1 MTRSLFV
8 ALPLHC
14 IRTSGDDG
22 RPQECGACNVTPNAE
37 QRGMPFGCSGKKV
50 FVVGTFCFLI
60 GAAHFWLPDRAST
73 GNVHG
78 SPHSR
83 EVAAVTVVDANR
95 LREKSL
101 VGAGRA
107 PAEEKKQL
115 HVDSIRQAASDCAAQ
130 RPAYLFVIRI
140 AKCASTSVVELL
152 RGLSREKGFPF
163 VFHGSGAY
171 NWGQREVESVE
182 SVCRSRRHWHNRG
195 RAVTDTVVYSRHF
208 YYTPF
213 PGLGSSVQYITFV
226 REPVARVVSSY
237 FYYHFSSKPRLQ
249 GLVAPEHRQEG
260 LLQCVALNHEGCT
273 ANLMTKYFCG
283 HEHFCGLGSPAAL
296 QQAKFNLQH
305 HFLVVGVVEEM
316 EASLHLLALFLPGIF
331 GGRGTSAVP
340 QSNQNEHL
348 AEVSE
353 QERQAVAEHNMA
365 DIELYAFALAEL
377 KGKLKQCHVNTEQV
391 VTGQS

>member
-1 MTRSLFV
+1 MTHSLFV

-14 IRTSGDDG
+14 VRTWGDDR
-22 RPQECGACNVTPNAE
+22 RPQECGACNATPNAE
-37 QRGMPFGCSGKKV
+37 QRGMSFGCSRKKV
-50 FVVGTFCFLI
+50 FVVGTFCLLV
-60 GAAHFWLPDRAST
+60 GAARFWLPDRVST

-78 SPHSR
+78 SPHSK
-83 EVAAVTVVDANR
+83 EVTA
-95 LREKSL
+95 EKSL
-101 VGAGRA
+101 GAGRA
-107 PAEEKKQL
+107 PAEGKKPLQ
-115 HVDSIRQAASDCAAQ
+115 VDSIRQAASDCAAQ

-140 AKCASTSVVELL
+140 AKCASTSIVELL

-163 VFHGSGAY
+163 IFHGSGAY

-195 RAVTDTVVYSRHF
+195 RAVMDTVVYSRHF

-213 PGLGSSVQYITFV
+213 PGLGSSVRYITFV

-249 GLVAPEHRQEG
+249 GLVPPEHRQEG
-260 LLQCVALNHEGCT
+260 LVQCVALNHEGCT

-283 HEHFCGLGSPAAL
+283 HEQFCGSGSPAAL

-316 EASLHLLALFLPGIF
+316 EASLHLLALLLPDIF
-331 GGRGTSAVP
+331 GGQHMAAVP
-340 QSNQNEHL
+340 LSNQNEHL

-377 KGKLKQCHVNTEQV
+377 KGKLEQCHANTEQV